1 MANPNI
7 VNVTSIYGKSVGM
20 TVTNSS
26 QALIAASHI
35 PTGKVAKLNSII
47 ISNVDSS
54 ASDDITVTWS
64 DASASVTYHLAKAV
78 TVPHKSTLIV
88 LGKDA
93 PIYLEEGDSINV
105 LGAQASGA
113 LEAIASFEVLDD
125 A

>member
-26 QALIAASHI
+26 QALISASHI

-54 ASDDITVTWS
+54 AADDITVTWTDS
-64 DASASVTYHLAKAV
+64 SASVTYHLAKAV

>member
-1 MANPNI
+1 MKKYIVIGNPIEHSLSPKLHSYWFKKYRINAIYEKVQVLDTELEQVISKIRKGEINGAN
-7 VNVTSIYGKSVGM
+7 
-20 TVTNSS
+20 
-26 QALIAASHI
+26 
-35 PTGKVAKLNSII
+35 
-47 ISNVDSS
+47 
-54 ASDDITVTWS
+54 
-64 DASASVTYHLAKAV
+64 V

>member
-7 VNVTSIYGKSVGM
+7 VNVSSIYGKSVGM
-20 TVTNSS
+20 TVTSSS
-26 QALIAASHI
+26 QLLIASSHI
-35 PTGKVAKLNSII
+35 PTDKLAKLNSII
-47 ISNVDSS
+47 ISNVHAS
-54 ASDDITVTWS
+54 ASDTITVTWT
-64 DASASVTYHLAKAV
+64 DASASVTYHLAKNV
-78 TVPHKSTLIV
+78 QVPNGSTLIV